1 MLDIPS
7 LVDDIMRMKCLVAV
21 MQEPDGKS
29 VTISAVSTLTK
40 RSVVLKGVSKD
51 ESNEEVLQE
60 IFKRL
65 KKLNS

>member
-51 ESNEEVLQE
+51 ESNEKVLRE

-65 KKLNS
+65 K

>member
-1 MLDIPS
+1 MLDIPE
-7 LVDDIMRMKCLVAV
+7 LVDDIMRMKCLAAV

-40 RSVVLKGVSKD
+40 RNVVLKGVSKD
-51 ESNEEVLQE
+51 KSNEEVLQE
-60 IFKRL
+60 IY

>member
-7 LVDDIMRMKCLVAV
+7 LVDNIMRMKCLAAV

-40 RSVVLKGVSKD
+40 RNVLLKGVSKD
-51 ESNEEVLQE
+51 KSNEEVLQE
-60 IFKRL
+60 IY

>member
-21 MQEPDGKS
+21 MQEPDGKT

-51 ESNEEVLQE
+51 KSNEEILRE
-60 IFKRL
+60 IYKRV
-65 KKLNS
+65 K

>member
-7 LVDDIMRMKCLVAV
+7 LVDDIMRMKCLAAV

-40 RSVVLKGVSKD
+40 RKVVLKGVSKD
-51 ESNEEVLQE
+51 KSNEEVLQE
-60 IFKRL
+60 IFK
-65 KKLNS
+65 KLNS

>member
-7 LVDDIMRMKCLVAV
+7 LVDDIMRMKCLAVV

-29 VTISAVSTLTK
+29 VTISVVSTLTK
-40 RSVVLKGVSKD
+40 RHVVLKGVSKD
-51 ESNEEVLQE
+51 KSNEEVLQE
-60 IFKRL
+60 IY

>member
-7 LVDDIMRMKCLVAV
+7 LVDDIMRMKCLAAV

-40 RSVVLKGVSKD
+40 RNVVLKGVSNDK
-51 ESNEEVLQE
+51 SNEEVLQE
-60 IFKRL
+60 IFK
-65 KKLNS
+65 KLNG

>member
-7 LVDDIMRMKCLVAV
+7 LVDDIMRMKCLAAV
-21 MQEPDGKS
+21 IQEPDGKS

-40 RSVVLKGVSKD
+40 RNVVLKGVSKD
-51 ESNEEVLQE
+51 KSNEEVLQE
-60 IFKRL
+60 IY

>member
-7 LVDDIMRMKCLVAV
+7 LVDDIMRMKCLAAV

-40 RSVVLKGVSKD
+40 RNVVLKGVSKD
-51 ESNEEVLQE
+51 KSNEEVLQD
-60 IFKRL
+60 IY